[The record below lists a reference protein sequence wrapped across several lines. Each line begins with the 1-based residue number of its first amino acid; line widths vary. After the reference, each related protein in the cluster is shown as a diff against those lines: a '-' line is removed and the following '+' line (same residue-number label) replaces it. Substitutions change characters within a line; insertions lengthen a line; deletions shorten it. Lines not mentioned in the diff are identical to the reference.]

1 MVNTHIGPNTEVE
14 QFLGIPY
21 ALPPVGDRR
30 FEYPKPPVAYPNGE
44 LIIYLIIIGLKLKQ
58 QQQQQRRVSP
68 FALPLPQVFLTPA
81 GMLSCVYTYS
91 STTVKNQ

>member
-44 LIIYLIIIGLKLKQ
+44 LIIYLIIIYLKVKQ
-58 QQQQQRRVSP
+58 QRQQQRVSP

-81 GMLSCVYTYS
+81 QMLSYVYTYS

>member
-1 MVNTHIGPNTEVE
+1 MVNTYIGPNTEVE

-21 ALPPVGDRR
+21 ALPPIGDRR

-44 LIIYLIIIGLKLKQ
+44 LIIYLIIICLKVKQ
-58 QQQQQRRVSP
+58 QRQQQRVSP

-81 GMLSCVYTYS
+81 RMLSCVYTYS
-91 STTVKNQ
+91 STAVKNQ